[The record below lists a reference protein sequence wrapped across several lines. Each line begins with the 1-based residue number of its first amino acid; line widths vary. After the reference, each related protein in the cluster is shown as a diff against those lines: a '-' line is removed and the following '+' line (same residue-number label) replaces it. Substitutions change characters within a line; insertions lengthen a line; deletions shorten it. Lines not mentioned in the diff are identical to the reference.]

1 MNKTKFNEGLKAMM
15 EKMSQENS
23 RAVEVPDYD
32 TTNLQGHKAYS
43 LSEEEQL
50 LSILNTSKLQPQF
63 YRNEEETVKR
73 LMALI
78 YAIAKEDPYF
88 VAQCIVWSR
97 CCGEG
102 LRSVNQLAA
111 SILAPYISGLDWAK
125 RFYGRFNKETARTDK
140 PSGGVIWRLDD
151 MLAIKDYT
159 YAMTGKPLTN
169 AMKKGFA
176 DVLEKA
182 DAYAL
187 AKYKKTVIDIS
198 NLTHPDV
205 SKSRAEVEIDG
216 TVYKVLDAIMK
227 GLAVQAETWEA
238 ANSEAGQIVAEAV
251 KSGKITEEQAKEV
264 LKEAKNENW
273 EQLLDEGKLGILAA
287 IRNLRNILQGG
298 RESVI
303 DKVAEL
309 VSNGEKIRE
318 GKIMPY
324 QLELAQSIVK
334 ELNLQGNRKLVAAL
348 ETGMIEAMPNL
359 KELLPGR
366 TLVMVDCSGSMTD
379 RITGPYAGCRARC
392 IDKAAI
398 LAAMLAKGT
407 DADVI
412 RFGSSAQWFHYNPN
426 DSLGSLT
433 SAISRTNM
441 GGTSISAAFDLI
453 VREGRVY
460 DRIFLLSDNEANHG
474 CLRSSYQQ
482 YLRIADPYVYCIDLA
497 GYGTVPMAGS
507 KVHYFNGYGY
517 SMLDNI
523 ASTEF
528 KASQHLDKVKQ
539 VVI

>member
-1 MNKTKFNEGLKAMM
+1 MNKAKFNQGLKDLMTKYREEQ
-15 EKMSQENS
+15 EKH
-23 RAVEVPDYD
+23 VPQYD
-32 TTNLQGHKAYS
+32 TTNLQGHAAYS

-50 LSILNTSKLQPQF
+50 LALLNTSKLEPQF
-63 YRNEEETVKR
+63 YRSQSGTVTK

-78 YAIAKEDPYF
+78 YSLATEDPYW
-88 VAQCIVWSR
+88 VAQAIVWSR

-102 LRSVNQLAA
+102 MRSINQLAA
-111 SILAPYISGLDWAK
+111 AILAPYISGLDWSK
-125 RFYGRFNKETARTDK
+125 RFYSNFDKKTAQSERPT
-140 PSGGVIWRLDD
+140 GGIIWRLDD
-151 MLAIKDYT
+151 MLAIKEYN
-159 YAMTGKPLTN
+159 YALTGKPLTN

-176 DVLEKA
+176 SVLEKA
-182 DAYAL
+182 DSYSL

-216 TVYKVLDAIMK
+216 NVYKVLDAIMK
-227 GLAVQAETWEA
+227 GLPVEAETWES

-251 KSGKITEEQAKEV
+251 KSGDITEEQAKEV
-264 LKEAKNENW
+264 LKEAKNDNW

-407 DADVI
+407 DADII
-412 RFGSSAQWFHYNPN
+412 RFGSRAQWFNYNPN
-426 DSLGSLT
+426 DSLGSIAG
-433 SAISRTNM
+433 AISKTNM
-441 GGTSISAAFDLI
+441 GGTDISSAFNLI
-453 VREGRVY
+453 RSEGRVY

-474 CLRSSYQQ
+474 CLRSTYRQ
-482 YLRIADPYVYCIDLA
+482 YLQIANPYVYCIDLC
-497 GYGTVPMAGS
+497 GYGTTPLAGE
-507 KVHYFNGYGY
+507 KVHYYNGYGY

-523 ASTEF
+523 ASIEF
-528 KASQHLDKVKQ
+528 QAHDYLELVKQ